1 MCPGISISLRILG
14 QLILMLK
21 SKIYYL
27 FNAFYIF
34 RLDDMKEL
42 DPSLYGLGQNDE
54 LESLQGL
61 LHGDSTSIKTL
72 SDVRSYLSTVYCG
85 SMAVDFSGIEV
96 NFLMKHSLLLVNFC
110 K

>member
-42 DPSLYGLGQNDE
+42 DLSLYGLGQNDE

-96 NFLMKHSLLLVNFC
+96 NFLMKHSPFTEFL
-110 K
+110 

>member
-1 MCPGISISLRILG
+1 
-14 QLILMLK
+14 
-21 SKIYYL
+21 
-27 FNAFYIF
+27 
-34 RLDDMKEL
+34 MKEL

-96 NFLMKHSLLLVNFC
+96 NFLMKHPPFLVKLC
-110 K
+110 E

>member
-1 MCPGISISLRILG
+1 MDDKDNGFFRIL
-14 QLILMLK
+14 K
-21 SKIYYL
+21 SEIEN
-27 FNAFYIF
+27 FTNFTSFF

>member
-1 MCPGISISLRILG
+1 
-14 QLILMLK
+14 
-21 SKIYYL
+21 
-27 FNAFYIF
+27 
-34 RLDDMKEL
+34 MKEL

-96 NFLMKHSLLLVNFC
+96 NLFMKHPSFLVTHF

>member
-1 MCPGISISLRILG
+1 MSWKYHSRLG
-14 QLILMLK
+14 QLILYSARLK
-21 SKIYYL
+21 NL
-27 FNAFYIF
+27 LLNTLYIF

-96 NFLMKHSLLLVNFC
+96 NLCIKHPPSLVST
-110 K
+110 

>member
-1 MCPGISISLRILG
+1 
-14 QLILMLK
+14 
-21 SKIYYL
+21 
-27 FNAFYIF
+27 
-34 RLDDMKEL
+34 MKEL

-96 NFLMKHSLLLVNFC
+96 NLFMKHPPFLVNFWEYIVSMYISRFRIF
-110 K
+110 